1 MTTQA
6 DQTPTAFDYLNFLQ
20 NDQERAYYELGPVW
34 GTAPLLHEARLEPG
48 KATHIAIEALLDH
61 IEARGVHAQQ
71 LRAILAGCQAGSDK
85 TITPSAALFGLSG
98 EVLDHV
104 LKVLAWI
111 AGTGG
116 ITLDDF
122 ADGGERY
129 LRLVLRKRS
138 KAIVSVKTDAHA

>member
-1 MTTQA
+1 MKNV
-6 DQTPTAFDYLNFLQ
+6 FDLFNASER
-20 NDQERAYYELGPVW
+20 DQELAYYELGPVW
-34 GTAPLLHEARLEPG
+34 GNPPRLHEAKMDPG
-48 KATHIAIEALLDH
+48 KATHVAIEELLDH
-61 IEARGVHAQQ
+61 IEARGIHAQQ
-71 LRAILAGCQAGSDK
+71 LRAILASCQAESDK
-85 TITPSAALFGLSG
+85 TITPSSALFGLSG

-122 ADGGERY
+122 GDGGERY

-138 KAIVSVKTDAHA
+138 KAIVSVKADAHA

>member
-1 MTTQA
+1 MATQA

-34 GTAPLLHEARLEPG
+34 GTAPLLHEARMEPG

-71 LRAILAGCQAGSDK
+71 LRAILAGCHAGSDK
-85 TITPSAALFGLSG
+85 VITPSATLFGLSG

-138 KAIVSVKTDAHA
+138 KAIARMSADAHA

>member
-1 MTTQA
+1 M
-6 DQTPTAFDYLNFLQ
+6 D
-20 NDQERAYYELGPVW
+20 
-34 GTAPLLHEARLEPG
+34 PG

-61 IEARGVHAQQ
+61 IEARGVHTRQ

-85 TITPSAALFGLSG
+85 AITPSAALFGLSG

-129 LRLVLRKRS
+129 LRLVLRKRP
-138 KAIVSVKTDAHA
+138 KAIAWLKSDAHA

>member
-6 DQTPTAFDYLNFLQ
+6 DQMPTAFDYLNFLQ

-34 GTAPLLHEARLEPG
+34 GTAPLLHEARMDPG

-61 IEARGVHAQQ
+61 IEARGVHTQQ
-71 LRAILAGCQAGSDK
+71 LRAILAGCQAGSDRA
-85 TITPSAALFGLSG
+85 ITPSTALFGLSG

-129 LRLVLRKRS
+129 LRLVLRKRP
-138 KAIVSVKTDAHA
+138 KAIAQLKSDTHA

>member
-1 MTTQA
+1 MTIQA
-6 DQTPTAFDYLNFLQ
+6 IQTPTAFDYLNFLQ
-20 NDQERAYYELGPVW
+20 SDQERAYYELGSVW
-34 GTAPLLHEARLEPG
+34 GTAPLLHEAKMDPG
-48 KATHIAIEALLDH
+48 KATHVAIEALLDH
-61 IEARGVHAQQ
+61 IEARGIHAQQ
-71 LRAILAGCQAGSDK
+71 LRAILASCQAESDK
-85 TITPSAALFGLSG
+85 TITPSSALFGLSG

-116 ITLDDF
+116 ITPDDF

-138 KAIVSVKTDAHA
+138 KAVVSVKADAHA